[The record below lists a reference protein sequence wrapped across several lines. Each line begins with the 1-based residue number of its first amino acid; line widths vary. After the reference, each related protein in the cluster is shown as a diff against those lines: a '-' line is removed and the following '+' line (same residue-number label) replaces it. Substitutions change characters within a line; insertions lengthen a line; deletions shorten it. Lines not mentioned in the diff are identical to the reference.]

1 MQFQVEFD
9 REEDGRWI
17 AEIVNLPGAM
27 AYGTTREEALA
38 AVEAIALRAL
48 AEKLENER
56 ESLKSSVEFA
66 CA

>member
-38 AVEAIALRAL
+38 AVEAMALRAL

>member
-17 AEIVNLPGAM
+17 AEIVNLPGAL

>member
-17 AEIVNLPGAM
+17 AEITNLPGAM
-27 AYGTTREEALA
+27 AYGMTREEALA

-48 AEKLENER
+48 AEKLETGR
-56 ESLKSSVEFA
+56 ESLKSSVEFS

>member
-1 MQFQVEFD
+1 MRFEVEFD
-9 REEDGRWI
+9 REDDGRWI

-27 AYGTTREEALA
+27 AYGDTREMALA

-48 AEKLENER
+48 ADRLESQH
-56 ESLKSSVEFA
+56 ESLKTSVEFA

>member
-27 AYGTTREEALA
+27 AYGATREEALA

>member
-1 MQFQVEFD
+1 MHFQIEFD

-17 AEIVNLPGAM
+17 AEITNLPGAL
-27 AYGTTREEALA
+27 AYGNTREEALA

-48 AEKLENER
+48 VDRLEHER

-66 CA
+66 CV

>member
-9 REEDGRWI
+9 REVDGRWI
-17 AEIVNLPGAM
+17 AEIVNLPGAL
-27 AYGTTREEALA
+27 AYGTSKEEALA